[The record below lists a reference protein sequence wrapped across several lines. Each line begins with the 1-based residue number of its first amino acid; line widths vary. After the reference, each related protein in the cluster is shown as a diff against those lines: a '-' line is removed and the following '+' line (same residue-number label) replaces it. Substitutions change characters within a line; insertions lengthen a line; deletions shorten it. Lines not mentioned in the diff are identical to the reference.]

1 MSLRHCV
8 SLLALASLLLL
19 QLAAAEFDPA
29 VCSENCRFVVVPSLG
44 PAGPAGP
51 AGRNGTDGKDGLN
64 GTNGLDGLRGLNG
77 TQGEKGEK
85 GDVGPI
91 GLQGV
96 KGDTGLVGPQGA
108 KGDAGAFDSSATYTG
123 LKLQDVVVT
132 GSINAPTDSSSL
144 AIKSRTLVIQG
155 AGIILP
161 NPDVRFMGIDA
172 LDHYEIKTVTLS
184 LSGGGSG
191 SFEFMFTR
199 IGRLVTMM
207 LPTATWT
214 QLSPVAVEAKS
225 DAINDGYFIPT
236 RFRPYRDMSFLIP
249 GMQHLSP
256 PSSICFEVLSTRV
269 LRFWGTACGSPM
281 SQGAGANGFSSSTVQ
296 WITP

>member
-1 MSLRHCV
+1 MSLRQCV

-64 GTNGLDGLRGLNG
+64 GTNGLDGLRGFNG

-96 KGDTGLVGPQGA
+96 KGDTGSVGLQGA
-108 KGDAGAFDSSATYTG
+108 KGDAGSFDSSATYTG
-123 LKLQDVVVT
+123 LKLQDAVVT

-161 NPDVRFMGIDA
+161 NPEMRFMGIDA
-172 LDHYEIKTVTLS
+172 LDHYEIKTVRLT
-184 LSGGGSG
+184 LSGGGAG
-191 SFEFMFTR
+191 SFDFIFTR

-207 LPTATWT
+207 LPVATWT
-214 QLSPVAVEAKS
+214 QLSQISVDAQVESAT
-225 DAINDGYFIPT
+225 DGFFIPP
-236 RFRPYRDMSFLIP
+236 RFRPYGDMKFLIP
-249 GMQHLSP
+249 GNFHLSQGWM
-256 PSSICFEVLSTRV
+256 CLELLSTRV
-269 LRFWGTACGSPM
+269 LKFWGASCGTPLTVA
-281 SQGAGANGFSSSTVQ
+281 AGSNGFYSTTVQ